1 MKLRRTI
8 VAITAS
14 SFLSL
19 GLQATTA
26 SAGVIGTQEYLS
38 GADRAGQIASVQ
50 ASFARADVR
59 AALEKFGVNP
69 ADASLRVASL
79 TDQEL
84 ADVARKPGQ
93 PARRWRRR
101 DRRPRHRVHRA
112 AHPRVDRRNRHLQ
125 ASVIP
130 GVNTH
135 ARNHCC
141 NPDHPVD
148 SGPCQ
153 LVHHGWIH
161 SRAAGH
167 CARRHRPARDL
178 RVERFCKWTRP
189 DSQRSP

>member
-38 GADRAGQIASVQ
+38 GADRAGQLASVQ

-59 AALEKFGVNP
+59 AALEKFGVDP

-84 ADVARKPGQ
+84 AEVARNLDTL
-93 PARRWRRR
+93 PAGGDGVVVALGIVFIVLLILEWTGVI
-101 DRRPRHRVHRA
+101 DIFKRA
-112 AHPRVDRRNRHLQ
+112 
-125 ASVIP
+125 
-130 GVNTH
+130 
-135 ARNHCC
+135 
-141 NPDHPVD
+141 
-148 SGPCQ
+148 
-153 LVHHGWIH
+153 
-161 SRAAGH
+161 
-167 CARRHRPARDL
+167 
-178 RVERFCKWTRP
+178 
-189 DSQRSP
+189 